1 MAWPKGKP
9 LPNGKVPGSGRKVGT
24 PNKRQ
29 SDAAVFAASI
39 LEDPTYLENL
49 RDRVLTGQVSPAM
62 EVLLFHYLY
71 GKPKDYVEHS
81 GDAERPLAILLR
93 RGSDNGHVPD

>member
-1 MAWPKGKP
+1 MS
-9 LPNGKVPGSGRKVGT
+9 KVSGSGRKAGT

-29 SDAAVFAASI
+29 SEAAAVAALI
-39 LEDPTYLENL
+39 LEDPAYLADL
-49 RDRVLTGQVSPAM
+49 RKRALTRELSPAM
-62 EVLLFHYLY
+62 ECLLFHYLY
-71 GKPKDYVEHS
+71 GKPKEYVEHS